1 MVERLQGAGSQAPHS
16 SCFVLHGHG
25 VSDLQFSRYHTLL
38 RTLSCCA
45 SASNSDSLSCASE
58 LQLDLFLYRTVCTIA
73 FWFLF
78 KSPMYVCFTRPFF
91 FIYYQGERKRYSLV
105 GRHIHCQRIL
115 TRIGFGYSYGPL
127 CERSRY
133 SHS

>member
-73 FWFLF
+73 FGF
-78 KSPMYVCFTRPFF
+78 
-91 FIYYQGERKRYSLV
+91 YS
-105 GRHIHCQRIL
+105 
-115 TRIGFGYSYGPL
+115 SPL
-127 CERSRY
+127 CTSVSQDLSFSFITRGKERDILS
-133 SHS
+133 